1 MISFIGNNSAA
12 YLMMCSYKKDSQQ
25 RIIDR
30 VAKELGVIAYRPNYF
45 GKDRDKNTVLFYTK
59 EDHLHNVRLE
69 NSGDLISRYH
79 ANCMNMSDK
88 EIDELKDRIERPY
101 FFWFENSDING
112 MFYGISLHSMNPFC
126 GEVFYLKIPVLQDNK
141 IYDACYEL
149 LCNEWPNFT
158 LATEYQTSL
167 QDINFIASF
176 LFNKMMKANKTMNIP
191 TKAVQVENLYD
202 GGYHIEKLRP
212 TMTLFDR

>member
-1 MISFIGNNSAA
+1 MDNVL
-12 YLMMCSYKKDSQQ
+12 YLPTYEYN
-25 RIIDR
+25 
-30 VAKELGVIAYRPNYF
+30 VARMFTQLHGIAKQNGARF
-45 GKDRDKNTVLFYTK
+45 V
-59 EDHLHNVRLE
+59 EA
-69 NSGDLISRYH
+69 SRYNRDIFKEQSKPVYI
-79 ANCMNMSDK
+79 ANRSLEEHIKNV
-88 EIDELKDRIERPY
+88 ERH
-101 FFWFENSDING
+101 FKSDILSIDNTPQIVTNTSHLEFVIDK

-126 GEVFYLKIPVLQDNK
+126 REVFYLKIPVLQDNK

>member
-45 GKDRDKNTVLFYTK
+45 GKDRDKNTVLFYAK

-112 MFYGISLHSMNPFC
+112 MLDMNYANYGKLYLLSNPYK
-126 GEVFYLKIPVLQDNK
+126 V
-141 IYDACYEL
+141 IYDAVNSALKKY
-149 LCNEWPNFT
+149 
-158 LATEYQTSL
+158 
-167 QDINFIASF
+167 I
-176 LFNKMMKANKTMNIP
+176 
-191 TKAVQVENLYD
+191 D
-202 GGYHIEKLRP
+202 GAKL
-212 TMTLFDR
+212 